1 VTLAP
6 RPLADC
12 ALALTSTSTSGSLPV
27 WAFPA
32 AVVLAAIL
40 AFVVLLVRRRVQAAR
55 RR

>member
-1 VTLAP
+1 VTP
-6 RPLADC
+6 RRALADG
-12 ALALTSTSTSGSLPV
+12 ALALPSASAWGSLPV

-32 AVVLAAIL
+32 AVVLVAFL